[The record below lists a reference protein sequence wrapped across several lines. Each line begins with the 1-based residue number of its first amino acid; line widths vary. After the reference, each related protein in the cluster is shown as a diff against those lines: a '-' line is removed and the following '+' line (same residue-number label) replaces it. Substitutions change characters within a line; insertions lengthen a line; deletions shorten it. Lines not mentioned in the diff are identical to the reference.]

1 MSQSISGSVL
11 SAVQAAGQM
20 FGGYGLLTIGPMQL
34 SGMELPE
41 SMPVGGRQVVGVQTM
56 VGGGQVL
63 DAMGAVENSIS
74 WSGKFTGP
82 NRSVRARLLDSIR
95 KSGAVVTLAWDV
107 FSYQVIVSQFS
118 ADTRSVDPV
127 PYKIT
132 CIVLQ
137 DNSAPKGNTLT
148 SLVSQVVAD
157 VSSGNVVGAL
167 SSLSA
172 GVATPIS
179 TASSAVAQP
188 GATTLG
194 TAAYDGAVSAVN
206 AASGAINAAAGAA
219 NGLLGQFGTSLL
231 GVSQA
236 ATTAASIPAV
246 ATAING
252 AVGAAGDAANLSLAG
267 SYFGRAATN
276 LLNASA

>member
-1 MSQSISGSVL
+1 M
-11 SAVQAAGQM
+11 
-20 FGGYGLLTIGPMQL
+20 
-34 SGMELPE
+34 
-41 SMPVGGRQVVGVQTM
+41 
-56 VGGGQVL
+56 
-63 DAMGAVENSIS
+63 
-74 WSGKFTGP
+74 
-82 NRSVRARLLDSIR
+82 
-95 KSGAVVTLAWDV
+95 
-107 FSYQVIVSQFS
+107 
-118 ADTRSVDPV
+118 

-132 CIVLQ
+132 CSCAGQIRAEGQ
-137 DNSAPKGNTLT
+137 HAK
-148 SLVSQVVAD
+148 SLVSQLVVD

-172 GVATPIS
+172 GVAVPIGAA
-179 TASSAVAQP
+179 TSAVAQP

-194 TAAYDGAVSAVN
+194 TAAYDGAVGAVN

-267 SYFGRAATN
+267 GYFGRAATN

>member
-1 MSQSISGSVL
+1 MSTSIAGSVL
-11 SAVQAAGQM
+11 SAVRAAGQM

-41 SMPVGGRQVVGVQTM
+41 AMPVGGKQVVGVQMM
-56 VGGGQVL
+56 VGGGLCL
-63 DAMGAVENSIS
+63 DAMGAVENSIW

-82 NRSVRARLLDSIR
+82 GRSVRVRLMDAIR

-107 FSYQVIVSQFS
+107 FSYQVIVAEFA

-157 VSSGNVVGAL
+157 ISSGNVAGAV
-167 SSLSA
+167 SSLSV
-172 GVATPIS
+172 GVAAPIGNA
-179 TASSAVAQP
+179 TTAVAQP
-188 GATTLG
+188 GAMTLG
-194 TAAYDGAVSAVN
+194 TSAYNAAVSAVN
-206 AASGAINAAAGAA
+206 TASGAIDTAASAA
-219 NGLLGQFGTSLL
+219 NSLLGQYGTSLL

-236 ATTAASIPAV
+236 ATTAASIPALSS
-246 ATAING
+246 AIGG
-252 AVGAAGDAANLSLAG
+252 AASAAGDVANLTQASA
-267 SYFGRAATN
+267 YFSRAATN
-276 LLNASA
+276 LKNASA

>member
-1 MSQSISGSVL
+1 MSMSITSAVL
-11 SAVQAAGQM
+11 SAVQAA
-20 FGGYGLLTIGPMQL
+20 GPMQL

-41 SMPVGGRQVVGVQTM
+41 SMPVGGRQLIGVQTM
-56 VGGGQVL
+56 VGGGLCL

-82 NRSVRARLLDSIR
+82 NRSVRVRLLDSIR

-107 FSYQVIVSQFS
+107 FSYQVIVSQFA

-132 CIVLQ
+132 CVVLQ

-148 SLVSQVVAD
+148 ALVSQMVAD

-206 AASGAINAAAGAA
+206 AASSAINTAAAAA
-219 NGLLGQFGTSLL
+219 NGLLGQFGTNLL

-236 ATTAASIPAV
+236 ATTAASIPALSG
-246 ATAING
+246 AISG
-252 AVGAAGDAANLSLAG
+252 AVSAAGDAANLGVAAG
-267 SYFGRAATN
+267 YFGRASTN
-276 LLNASA
+276 LQNASA

>member
-1 MSQSISGSVL
+1 MSMSISGSVL

-20 FGGYGLLTIGPMQL
+20 FGGYGILTIGPMQL
-34 SGMELPE
+34 TGMELPD
-41 SMPVGGRQVVGVQTM
+41 SMPVGGKQMIGVSTM
-56 VGGGQVL
+56 VGGGLCL
-63 DAMGAVENSIS
+63 DAMGPVENSIS
-74 WSGKFTGP
+74 WRGQFTGP
-82 NRSVRARLLDSIR
+82 NRTVRARLLDSIR
-95 KSGAVVTLAWDV
+95 KSGSVVTLAWDV
-107 FSYQVIVSQFS
+107 FSYQVIVAEFA

-132 CIVLQ
+132 CIVLE
-137 DNSAPKGNTLT
+137 DNSSPTGNTLT

-172 GVATPIS
+172 GVATPIT
-179 TASSAVAQP
+179 TASTSVAQP

-194 TAAYDGAVSAVN
+194 TAAYDGAVGAVN

-219 NGLLGQFGTSLL
+219 NGLLGQFGTNLL

-246 ATAING
+246 AAVING
-252 AVGAAGDAANLSLAG
+252 AAGAAGDAANLRVAG
-267 SYFGRAATN
+267 GYFGRAATN